1 MTKKEQQ
8 WEKKLAKLMNKYEL
22 RDGEWGIA
30 DGYIPLEKFIRQEKA
45 ISYNQ
50 GCEDTKINK

>member
-1 MTKKEQQ
+1 MTKEQTM
-8 WEKKLAKLMNKYEL
+8 EERLAKFMKKYEL
-22 RDGEWGIA
+22 GTGDWNII

-50 GCEDTKINK
+50 GREDTKINK

>member
-1 MTKKEQQ
+1 MTKEQTM
-8 WEKKLAKLMNKYEL
+8 EERLAKFMKKYEL
-22 RDGEWGIA
+22 GTGDWNII